1 MLDDSSMM
9 FPETAHFSGRVVHY
23 NTEPFKK
30 ALADNPSAKS
40 FAIVVANNSSGF
52 TFVPTHLKRF
62 ISNRTII
69 GTIER
74 PESNV
79 DPYVQL
85 QRTAERLLDTFDPK
99 DQYLD
104 DMKSII
110 NMGLDDKYAQVFQAL
125 DILVEQATKKD
136 ETLEKQARDS
146 RQRFLDSFT
155 QYVEI
160 QVETYRAHYDA
171 EYKKNL
177 TIIEYS
183 IAMDE
188 VGFKFSDVTRIP
200 EPTLKNKIMGNVFII
215 GDWLDASIATMQDCT
230 SYSDREG
237 LIQMKINAL
246 TNATRLLV
254 NAMNKATY
262 TAFYKHSAEIMGLY
276 AILAKPSKVKADA
289 LLDLL

>member
-1 MLDDSSMM
+1 MTIILDLIKRFD
-9 FPETAHFSGRVVHY
+9 RQVYY
-23 NTEPFKK
+23 NTEPFKR

-62 ISNRTII
+62 IGNKTII

-74 PESNV
+74 PEPNV

-85 QRTAERLLDTFDPK
+85 QHTAERLLDAFDPK
-99 DQYLD
+99 DQYHD
-104 DMKSII
+104 DMKGII
-110 NMGLDDKYAQVFQAL
+110 DMGLDDKYAQVFQAL
-125 DILVEQATKKD
+125 DILVEQASKKGK
-136 ETLEKQARDS
+136 TLEKQARDL

-160 QVETYRAHYDA
+160 QVETYRELYDA
-171 EYKKNL
+171 EYKRNL
-177 TIIEYS
+177 TVIEYS
-183 IAMDE
+183 IAMDDI
-188 VGFKFSDVTRIP
+188 GFKLSDVTGIP
-200 EPTLKNKIMGNVFII
+200 EPTLKGKIMGNVFII

-254 NAMNKATY
+254 GAMNKATY

-276 AILAKPSKVKADA
+276 AMLANKPHAEIDK

>member
-1 MLDDSSMM
+1 MTKTLDLIKRFD
-9 FPETAHFSGRVVHY
+9 RQVYY
-23 NTEPFKK
+23 NTEPFKR
-30 ALADNPSAKS
+30 ALTDNPSAKS

-52 TFVPTHLKRF
+52 TFVPVHLKRF
-62 ISNRTII
+62 IGNKTII

-74 PESNV
+74 PEPNV

-85 QRTAERLLDTFDPK
+85 QRTAERSLDAFDPK
-99 DQYLD
+99 EQYHD

-110 NMGLDDKYAQVFQAL
+110 NMGIEDKYAQVFQAL
-125 DILVEQATKKD
+125 DILVEQASKKGK
-136 ETLEKQARDS
+136 TLEKQARDL

-160 QVETYRAHYDA
+160 QVETYRELYDA
-171 EYKKNL
+171 EYKRNL
-177 TIIEYS
+177 TVIEYS
-183 IAMDE
+183 IAMDDI
-188 VGFKFSDVTRIP
+188 GFKLSDVTGMP
-200 EPTLKNKIMGNVFII
+200 EPTLKGKIMGNVFII
-215 GDWLDASIATMQDCT
+215 RDWLDESIAIMQDCT

-237 LIQMKINAL
+237 LIQMKLNAL
-246 TNATRLLV
+246 TNTTRLLI

-276 AILAKPSKVKADA
+276 AMLANKPHAEIDK

>member
-1 MLDDSSMM
+1 MAKTLDLLKRFD
-9 FPETAHFSGRVVHY
+9 RQVYY

-30 ALADNPSAKS
+30 ALAANPSAKS
-40 FAIVVANNSSGF
+40 FAIVVANNSNGF
-52 TFVPTHLKRF
+52 TFVPIHLKRF
-62 ISNRTII
+62 VSNKTII

-74 PESNV
+74 PEPNV
-79 DPYVQL
+79 DPYAQL
-85 QRTAERLLDTFDPK
+85 QRTAERLLDAFDPK
-99 DQYLD
+99 EQYHD

-136 ETLEKQARDS
+136 ETLEKQARVLKK
-146 RQRFLDSFT
+146 RFLDTFT
-155 QYVEI
+155 KYVKTQVEI
-160 QVETYRAHYDA
+160 YREHYDA

-177 TIIEYS
+177 TVIEYS
-183 IAMDE
+183 IAMDDI
-188 VGFKFSDVTRIP
+188 GFKLSDVTGIP
-200 EPTLKNKIMGNVFII
+200 EPTLKGNIMGNVFII
-215 GDWLDASIATMQDCT
+215 RDWLDESITTMQDCT
-230 SYSDREG
+230 SYSDREV
-237 LIQMKINAL
+237 LIQMKLNAL

-276 AILAKPSKVKADA
+276 AMLTNQPHAEIDK

>member
-1 MLDDSSMM
+1 MTKTLDLIKRFD
-9 FPETAHFSGRVVHY
+9 RQVYY
-23 NTEPFKK
+23 NTEPFKR
-30 ALADNPSAKS
+30 ALTDNPSAKS
-40 FAIVVANNSSGF
+40 FAIVVANNPSGF

-62 ISNRTII
+62 IGNKTII

-74 PESNV
+74 PEPNV

-99 DQYLD
+99 DQYHD
-104 DMKSII
+104 DMENII

-125 DILVEQATKKD
+125 DILVEQAAKKD
-136 ETLEKQARDS
+136 KALETQARDL

-160 QVETYRAHYDA
+160 QVETYRELYDA
-171 EYKKNL
+171 EYKRNL
-177 TIIEYS
+177 TVIEYS
-183 IAMDE
+183 IAMDDI
-188 VGFKFSDVTRIP
+188 GFKLSDVTSMP
-200 EPTLKNKIMGNVFII
+200 EPTLKGKIMENVLII
-215 GDWLDASIATMQDCT
+215 RDWLDAPIATMQDCT

-276 AILAKPSKVKADA
+276 AMLAKPSKVKADA

>member
-1 MLDDSSMM
+1 MTKTLDLIERFD
-9 FPETAHFSGRVVHY
+9 RQVYY

-40 FAIVVANNSSGF
+40 FAIVVANNPSGF

-62 ISNRTII
+62 IGNKTII

-74 PESNV
+74 PEPNV
-79 DPYVQL
+79 DPYIQL
-85 QRTAERLLDTFDPK
+85 QRTAERLLDAFDPK
-99 DQYLD
+99 EQYHD
-104 DMKSII
+104 DMKGII
-110 NMGLDDKYAQVFQAL
+110 DMGLDDKYAQVFQAL
-125 DILVEQATKKD
+125 DILVEQASKKD
-136 ETLEKQARDS
+136 KTLETQARDL

-160 QVETYRAHYDA
+160 QVETYRELYDA
-171 EYKKNL
+171 EYKRNL
-177 TIIEYS
+177 TVIEYS
-183 IAMDE
+183 IAMDDI
-188 VGFKFSDVTRIP
+188 GFKLSDVTGMP
-200 EPTLKNKIMGNVFII
+200 EPTLKGKIMGNVFII
-215 GDWLDASIATMQDCT
+215 GDWLDASIATIQDCT

-254 NAMNKATY
+254 GAMNKATY
-262 TAFYKHSAEIMGLY
+262 TAFYKHRAEIMGLY
-276 AILAKPSKVKADA
+276 AMLAKPSEVKADA

>member
-1 MLDDSSMM
+1 MTKTLDLIKR
-9 FPETAHFSGRVVHY
+9 FNRQVYY

-40 FAIVVANNSSGF
+40 FAIVVANNPSGF

-62 ISNRTII
+62 ISNKTII

-74 PESNV
+74 PEPNV

-85 QRTAERLLDTFDPK
+85 QRTAERLLDAFDPK
-99 DQYLD
+99 DQYHD
-104 DMKSII
+104 DMENII
-110 NMGLDDKYAQVFQAL
+110 NMGIDDKYAQIFQAL
-125 DILVEQATKKD
+125 DILVEQAAKKD
-136 ETLEKQARDS
+136 KTLETQARDL

-155 QYVEI
+155 QYVET
-160 QVETYRAHYDA
+160 QVETYRELYNA

-177 TIIEYS
+177 TVIEYS
-183 IAMDE
+183 IAMDDI
-188 VGFKFSDVTRIP
+188 GFTFSDVTGMP
-200 EPTLKNKIMGNVFII
+200 EPTLKGEMMENIFVVR
-215 GDWLDASIATMQDCT
+215 DWLDKSIATMQDCT

-276 AILAKPSKVKADA
+276 AMLASPSKVKADA

>member
-1 MLDDSSMM
+1 MTKTLDLIERFD
-9 FPETAHFSGRVVHY
+9 RQVYY

-40 FAIVVANNSSGF
+40 FAIVVANNANGF
-52 TFVPTHLKRF
+52 AFVPVHLKRF
-62 ISNRTII
+62 ISDKTII

-74 PESNV
+74 PEPNV
-79 DPYVQL
+79 DPYIQL
-85 QRTAERLLDTFDPK
+85 QRTAERLLDAFDPK
-99 DQYLD
+99 DQYHD
-104 DMKSII
+104 DMKGII
-110 NMGLDDKYAQVFQAL
+110 DMGLDDKYAQVFQAL
-125 DILVEQATKKD
+125 DILVEQASKKD
-136 ETLEKQARDS
+136 KTLETQARDL

-171 EYKKNL
+171 EYKRNL
-177 TIIEYS
+177 TVIEYS
-183 IAMDE
+183 IAMDDI
-188 VGFKFSDVTRIP
+188 GFTFSDVTGMP
-200 EPTLKNKIMGNVFII
+200 EPTLKGKIMGNVFII

-254 NAMNKATY
+254 GTMNKATY

-276 AILAKPSKVKADA
+276 AMLANKPHAEIDK

>member
-1 MLDDSSMM
+1 MTKTLDLIERFD
-9 FPETAHFSGRVVHY
+9 RQVYY
-23 NTEPFKK
+23 NTEPFKR
-30 ALADNPSAKS
+30 ALTDNPSAKS
-40 FAIVVANNSSGF
+40 FAIVVANNANGF
-52 TFVPTHLKRF
+52 AFVPVHLKRF
-62 ISNRTII
+62 ISNKTII

-74 PESNV
+74 PEPNV

-85 QRTAERLLDTFDPK
+85 QRTAERLLDAFDPK
-99 DQYLD
+99 DQYHD

-125 DILVEQATKKD
+125 DILVKQAAKKG
-136 ETLEKQARDS
+136 ETLEKQARDL

-160 QVETYRAHYDA
+160 QVETYREHYDA

-177 TIIEYS
+177 TVIEYS
-183 IAMDE
+183 IAMDDI
-188 VGFKFSDVTRIP
+188 GFTFSDITGMP
-200 EPTLKNKIMGNVFII
+200 EPTLKGKVMGNVFII
-215 GDWLDASIATMQDCT
+215 RDWLDESIATMRDCT

-262 TAFYKHSAEIMGLY
+262 TAFYKHSAEIMDLY
-276 AILAKPSKVKADA
+276 AMVANKPHANCDY
-289 LLDLL
+289 

>member
-1 MLDDSSMM
+1 MTKTLDLIKRFDRQV
-9 FPETAHFSGRVVHY
+9 FY
-23 NTEPFKK
+23 NTEPFKR
-30 ALADNPSAKS
+30 ALTDNPSAKN
-40 FAIVVANNSSGF
+40 FAIVVANNPSGF

-62 ISNRTII
+62 IGNKTII

-74 PESNV
+74 PEPNV

-85 QRTAERLLDTFDPK
+85 QRTAERLLDAFDPK
-99 DQYLD
+99 DQYHD

-125 DILVEQATKKD
+125 DILVEQASKKD
-136 ETLEKQARDS
+136 KTLETQARDL
-146 RQRFLDSFT
+146 RQRFLDSFM

-171 EYKKNL
+171 EYKRNL
-177 TIIEYS
+177 TVIEYS
-183 IAMDE
+183 IAMDDI
-188 VGFKFSDVTRIP
+188 GFKLSDITGMP
-200 EPTLKNKIMGNVFII
+200 EPTLKGKIMGNVFII
-215 GDWLDASIATMQDCT
+215 RDWLDESIATTQDCT

-262 TAFYKHSAEIMGLY
+262 TAFYKHSTEIMGLY
-276 AILAKPSKVKADA
+276 AMLANKPHAEIDK

>member
-1 MLDDSSMM
+1 MTKTLDLIKRFD
-9 FPETAHFSGRVVHY
+9 RQVYY
-23 NTEPFKK
+23 NTEPFKR
-30 ALADNPSAKS
+30 ALTDNPSAKS
-40 FAIVVANNSSGF
+40 FAIVVANNPSGF

-62 ISNRTII
+62 IGNKTII

-74 PESNV
+74 PKPNV

-85 QRTAERLLDTFDPK
+85 QRTAERLLDAFDPK
-99 DQYLD
+99 DQYHD
-104 DMKSII
+104 DMENII
-110 NMGLDDKYAQVFQAL
+110 DMGLDDKYAQVFQAL
-125 DILVEQATKKD
+125 DILVEQAAKKD
-136 ETLEKQARDS
+136 KTLETQARDL

-160 QVETYRAHYDA
+160 QVETYRELYDA
-171 EYKKNL
+171 EYKRNL
-177 TIIEYS
+177 TVIEYS
-183 IAMDE
+183 IAMDDI
-188 VGFKFSDVTRIP
+188 GFKLSDVTGIP
-200 EPTLKNKIMGNVFII
+200 EPTLKGKIMGNVFII
-215 GDWLDASIATMQDCT
+215 GDWLDASIDIMQDYT

-262 TAFYKHSAEIMGLY
+262 TAFYKHRAEIMGLY
-276 AILAKPSKVKADA
+276 SMLAKPSKVKADA

>member
-1 MLDDSSMM
+1 MTKTLDLLKRFD
-9 FPETAHFSGRVVHY
+9 RQVYY
-23 NTEPFKK
+23 NTEPFER
-30 ALADNPSAKS
+30 ALTDNPSAKS
-40 FAIVVANNSSGF
+40 FAIVVANNANGF
-52 TFVPTHLKRF
+52 AFVPVHLKRF
-62 ISNRTII
+62 IGNKTII

-74 PESNV
+74 PEPNV

-125 DILVEQATKKD
+125 DILVKQAAKKD
-136 ETLEKQARDS
+136 ETLEKQARDL

-171 EYKKNL
+171 EYKRNL
-177 TIIEYS
+177 TVIEYS
-183 IAMDE
+183 IAMGE
-188 VGFKFSDVTRIP
+188 VGFKFSDVTGIP
-200 EPTLKNKIMGNVFII
+200 EPTLKNKIMGNIFVIR
-215 GDWLDASIATMQDCT
+215 DWLDAAIATMRDCM
-230 SYSDREG
+230 SYSDREV
-237 LIQMKINAL
+237 LIQMKLNAL

-254 NAMNKATY
+254 GAMNKATY

-276 AILAKPSKVKADA
+276 SMLAKPSKVKADA

>member
-1 MLDDSSMM
+1 MTKTLDLIKRFDRQV
-9 FPETAHFSGRVVHY
+9 FY
-23 NTEPFKK
+23 NTEPFKR

-52 TFVPTHLKRF
+52 TFVPVHLKRF
-62 ISNRTII
+62 IGNKTII

-74 PESNV
+74 PEPNV

-85 QRTAERLLDTFDPK
+85 QRTAERLLDAFDPK
-99 DQYLD
+99 EQYHD
-104 DMKSII
+104 DMKNII

-125 DILVEQATKKD
+125 DTLVEQASKKD
-136 ETLEKQARDS
+136 KTLETQARDL
-146 RQRFLDSFT
+146 RQRFLDSFM

-160 QVETYRAHYDA
+160 QVETYRELYDA
-171 EYKKNL
+171 EYKRNL
-177 TIIEYS
+177 TVIEYS
-183 IAMDE
+183 IAMDDI
-188 VGFKFSDVTRIP
+188 GFKLSDITGIP
-200 EPTLKNKIMGNVFII
+200 EPTIKDKVMGNVFII
-215 GDWLDASIATMQDCT
+215 RDWLDESIATMQDCT

-237 LIQMKINAL
+237 LIQMKLNAL

-254 NAMNKATY
+254 NAINKATY

-276 AILAKPSKVKADA
+276 AMLANKPHAEIDK

>member
-1 MLDDSSMM
+1 MTKTLDLIKRFD
-9 FPETAHFSGRVVHY
+9 RQVYY
-23 NTEPFKK
+23 NTEPFER
-30 ALADNPSAKS
+30 ALTDNPSAKS
-40 FAIVVANNSSGF
+40 FAIVVANNANGF
-52 TFVPTHLKRF
+52 AFVPVHLKRF
-62 ISNRTII
+62 IGNKTII

-74 PESNV
+74 PEPNV

-85 QRTAERLLDTFDPK
+85 QRTAERLLDAFDPK
-99 DQYLD
+99 DQYHD
-104 DMKSII
+104 DMKNII
-110 NMGLDDKYAQVFQAL
+110 NMDIHDRYAQVFQAL
-125 DILVEQATKKD
+125 DILVEQASKKD
-136 ETLEKQARDS
+136 ETLEKQARDL

-171 EYKKNL
+171 EYKRNL
-177 TIIEYS
+177 TVIEYS

-188 VGFKFSDVTRIP
+188 IGFKFSNVTGIP
-200 EPTLKNKIMGNVFII
+200 EPTLKNKIMGNIFVIRS
-215 GDWLDASIATMQDCT
+215 WLDESITTMQDCT

-237 LIQMKINAL
+237 LIQMKLNAL

-276 AILAKPSKVKADA
+276 AMLAKPSKVKADA
-289 LLDLL
+289 LFDLL

>member
-1 MLDDSSMM
+1 MTKTLDLIERFD
-9 FPETAHFSGRVVHY
+9 RQVYY
-23 NTEPFKK
+23 NTEPFKR
-30 ALADNPSAKS
+30 ALTDNPSTKN
-40 FAIVVANNSSGF
+40 FAIVVANNPSGF
-52 TFVPTHLKRF
+52 TFVPVHLKRF
-62 ISNRTII
+62 ISNKTII

-74 PESNV
+74 PEPNV

-99 DQYLD
+99 DQYHD
-104 DMKSII
+104 DMKGII
-110 NMGLDDKYAQVFQAL
+110 DMGLDDKYAQVFQAL
-125 DILVEQATKKD
+125 DILVEQAAKKD
-136 ETLEKQARDS
+136 KTLETQARDL

-160 QVETYRAHYDA
+160 QVETYRELYDA
-171 EYKKNL
+171 EYKRNL
-177 TIIEYS
+177 TVIEYS
-183 IAMDE
+183 IAMDDI
-188 VGFKFSDVTRIP
+188 GFKLSDVTGMP
-200 EPTLKNKIMGNVFII
+200 EPTLKGKIMGNVFII
-215 GDWLDASIATMQDCT
+215 GDWLDASIATMQDYT

-254 NAMNKATY
+254 GAMNKATY

-276 AILAKPSKVKADA
+276 AMLAKPSEVKADA

>member
-1 MLDDSSMM
+1 MTKTLDLIKRFD
-9 FPETAHFSGRVVHY
+9 RQVYY
-23 NTEPFKK
+23 NTEPFER
-30 ALADNPSAKS
+30 ALTDNPSAKS
-40 FAIVVANNSSGF
+40 FAIVVANNANGF
-52 TFVPTHLKRF
+52 AFVPVHLKRF
-62 ISNRTII
+62 IGNKTII

-74 PESNV
+74 PEPNV
-79 DPYVQL
+79 DPYAQL

-99 DQYLD
+99 DQDHD
-104 DMKSII
+104 DMKGII
-110 NMGLDDKYAQVFQAL
+110 DMGLDDKYAQVFQAL
-125 DILVEQATKKD
+125 DILVEQAAKKD
-136 ETLEKQARDS
+136 KTLETQARDL

-160 QVETYRAHYDA
+160 QVETYRELYDA

-177 TIIEYS
+177 TVIEYS
-183 IAMDE
+183 IAMDDI
-188 VGFKFSDVTRIP
+188 GFKLSDVTGMP
-200 EPTLKNKIMGNVFII
+200 EPTLKGKIMGNVFII
-215 GDWLDASIATMQDCT
+215 RDWLDASIAIMQDCT

-237 LIQMKINAL
+237 LIQMIINAL

-276 AILAKPSKVKADA
+276 SMLAKPSKVKADA

>member
-1 MLDDSSMM
+1 MTKTLDLIKRFD
-9 FPETAHFSGRVVHY
+9 RQVYY
-23 NTEPFKK
+23 NTEPFER
-30 ALADNPSAKS
+30 ALTGNPSAKS
-40 FAIVVANNSSGF
+40 FAIVVANNANGF
-52 TFVPTHLKRF
+52 AFVPVHLKRF
-62 ISNRTII
+62 ISNKTII

-74 PESNV
+74 PEPNV

-85 QRTAERLLDTFDPK
+85 QRTAERLLDAFDPK
-99 DQYLD
+99 DQYHD

-125 DILVEQATKKD
+125 DILVKQAAKKG
-136 ETLEKQARDS
+136 ETLEKQARDL

-160 QVETYRAHYDA
+160 QVETYRELYDA
-171 EYKKNL
+171 EYKRNL
-177 TIIEYS
+177 TVIEYS
-183 IAMDE
+183 IAMDDI
-188 VGFKFSDVTRIP
+188 GFKLNDVTGIP
-200 EPTLKNKIMGNVFII
+200 EPTLKGKIMGNVFII
-215 GDWLDASIATMQDCT
+215 RDWLDASIAIMQDCT

-237 LIQMKINAL
+237 LIQMKSNAL

-262 TAFYKHSAEIMGLY
+262 TAFYKHRAEIMGLY
-276 AILAKPSKVKADA
+276 AMLAKPSKIKADA

>member
-1 MLDDSSMM
+1 MAKTLDLLKRFD
-9 FPETAHFSGRVVHY
+9 RQVYY
-23 NTEPFKK
+23 NTEPFER
-30 ALADNPSAKS
+30 ALTDNPSAKS
-40 FAIVVANNSSGF
+40 FAIVVANNANGF
-52 TFVPTHLKRF
+52 AFVPVHLKRF
-62 ISNRTII
+62 IGNKTII

-74 PESNV
+74 PEPNV

-85 QRTAERLLDTFDPK
+85 QRTAERLLDAFDPK
-99 DQYLD
+99 EQYHN
-104 DMKSII
+104 DMENII

-136 ETLEKQARDS
+136 ETLEKQARVLKK
-146 RQRFLDSFT
+146 RFLDTFT
-155 QYVEI
+155 KYVKT
-160 QVETYRAHYDA
+160 QVETYRELYDA
-171 EYKKNL
+171 EYKRNL
-177 TIIEYS
+177 TVIEYS
-183 IAMDE
+183 IAMDDI
-188 VGFKFSDVTRIP
+188 GFKLNDVTGMP
-200 EPTLKNKIMGNVFII
+200 EPALKGEMMENIFVVR
-215 GDWLDASIATMQDCT
+215 DWLDASIAIMQDCT

-276 AILAKPSKVKADA
+276 AMLANKPHAEIDK

>member
-1 MLDDSSMM
+1 MTKTLDLIKRFD
-9 FPETAHFSGRVVHY
+9 RQVYY
-23 NTEPFKK
+23 NTEPFER
-30 ALADNPSAKS
+30 ALTDNPSAKS
-40 FAIVVANNSSGF
+40 FAIVVANNANGF
-52 TFVPTHLKRF
+52 AFVPVHLKRF
-62 ISNRTII
+62 IGNKTII

-74 PESNV
+74 PEPNV
-79 DPYVQL
+79 DPYAQL
-85 QRTAERLLDTFDPK
+85 QRTAERLLDAFDPK
-99 DQYLD
+99 DQYHN
-104 DMKSII
+104 DMENII

-125 DILVEQATKKD
+125 DILVEQAAKKD
-136 ETLEKQARDS
+136 KTLETQARDL

-160 QVETYRAHYDA
+160 QVETYRELYDA
-171 EYKKNL
+171 EYKRNL
-177 TIIEYS
+177 TVIEYS
-183 IAMDE
+183 IAMDDI
-188 VGFKFSDVTRIP
+188 GFKLSDVTGIP
-200 EPTLKNKIMGNVFII
+200 EPTLKGKIMGNVFII
-215 GDWLDASIATMQDCT
+215 GDWLDASIATMRDCT

-276 AILAKPSKVKADA
+276 SMLAKPSKVKADA